1 MKRSRVSISTQ
12 FVLLVLIILAMN
24 GAAYFLI
31 LKNVYAQELRAQA
44 QTVVANVEAFG
55 AWVAQHGR
63 VWVKDNSGDSY
74 LGEMTVVNPA
84 KPDEPIHFYSK
95 NPALAQ
101 REFSEAVAKS
111 SSPAKFRMT
120 SHNVMNPVNKPD
132 AFESTALDIIR
143 NNNQTEHSAFV
154 KGEYRYAQAVYHK
167 AACISCHGDPAKAPA
182 DVINR
187 YGKDNGFGFKEG
199 EVAGVI
205 SVSIPTQS
213 LSANLMNFVGP
224 LELGLVLMSLVLA
237 LWFIRTNLIKPIKRL
252 TQSAQE
258 ISTGHDAP
266 INTDGIELN
275 TRNEV
280 DQLVLALSRMR
291 NSTYLAIKKM
301 REARAEASDTL
312 VKAKAAVAKAK
323 SDHSGKAESPAGSIS
338 QSRNPTAPHNPTNKP
353 KPK

>member
-12 FVLLVLIILAMN
+12 FLLLVLIILGMN

-31 LKNVYAQELRAQA
+31 LKNVYTQELRAQA

-74 LGEMTVVNPA
+74 LGEMTVISAA
-84 KPDEPIHFYSK
+84 KPDELIHFYSK

-111 SSPAKFRMT
+111 ASPAKFRMT

-132 AFESTALDIIR
+132 AFEDAALTIIR
-143 NNNQTEHSAFV
+143 GNNQTEHSAFV

-167 AACISCHGDPAKAPA
+167 ASCISCHGDAAKAPA
-182 DVINR
+182 DVISR
-187 YGKDNGFGFKEG
+187 YGKENGFGFKEG
-199 EVAGVI
+199 DVAGVI

-213 LSANLMNFVGP
+213 LSANLMSFVGP

-237 LWFIRTNLIKPIKRL
+237 LWFVRVNLITPIKKL
-252 TQSAQE
+252 TQCAQE
-258 ISTGHDAP
+258 ISTGQDAP
-266 INTDGIELN
+266 IHTEGIDLS
-275 TRNEV
+275 TRNEL

-323 SDHSGKAESPAGSIS
+323 ADNSPKTP
-338 QSRNPTAPHNPTNKP
+338 QP
-353 KPK
+353 K